1 MKAMRQNIVLVD
13 YASNQHEEA
22 RFIKALNQNGHGTW
36 IVKRKV
42 TNNLHGGIL
51 KNLLR
56 FMLYFLFPLSIVL
69 KLHKFNKIIGWQQFY
84 GLNVAFFLR
93 LFHLKKTNEIYVMTF
108 IYKKKKGLAG
118 SLYHKY
124 MNYVVT
130 SKYVDKFICFAKEE
144 VEYYNSIFD
153 VSNDKFVY
161 LPLGLK
167 PIEGMDISDEGFVF
181 AAGRSN
187 RNYDFLIDVLSES
200 HIETKIVCDTYHNS
214 RTEDNIRIFNDCHG
228 DSMLQIMAK
237 CHIVVV
243 PLDNVL
249 ISSGQLVVLQAM
261 ALGKPVICT
270 DSKGISDYVVNCVTG
285 FLIDNVKDIWLS
297 KIEALYKDEKLYN
310 ETSIAAKSLFNER
323 FTDEIMYRN
332 IAKIV
337 G

>member
-1 MKAMRQNIVLVD
+1 MKGKRQNIVLVD
-13 YASNQHEEA
+13 YDSNQHEET
-22 RFIKALNQNGHGTW
+22 RFINALNRNGAGTW

-42 TNNLHGGIL
+42 TNNLHGGIV

-56 FMLYFLFPLSIVL
+56 FMWYFLFPLSIVL
-69 KLHKFNKIIGWQQFY
+69 KRHKYNKIVGWQQFY
-84 GLNVAFFLR
+84 GLNVAFFSR

-108 IYKKKKGLAG
+108 IYKKKNGLTG

-130 SKYVDKFICFAKEE
+130 SKYIDKFICFAKEE
-144 VEYYNSIFD
+144 VKYYNSIFC

-161 LPLGLK
+161 LPLGLE
-167 PIEGMDISDEGFVF
+167 PIEGMDISDEGYIF

-187 RNYDFLIDVLSES
+187 RNYDFLFDVLSRN
-200 HIETKIVCDTYHNS
+200 HIETKIVCDIYHNS
-214 RTEDNIRIFNDCHG
+214 KAGNNIRILNDCHG
-228 DSMLQIMAK
+228 NSMLQIMAK

-243 PLDNVL
+243 PLDNVQ

-270 DSKGISDYVVNCVTG
+270 DSKGISDYVVNGVTG
-285 FLIDNVKDIWLS
+285 FLINNEKDIWLS

-310 ETSIAAKSLFNER
+310 EISVAAKKLFNER
-323 FTDEIMYRN
+323 FTDEIMYHN
-332 IAKIV
+332 IAKLV